1 MKWFKFTLLMVGILL
16 FGSIHGQTP
25 PKLSM
30 QVQKG
35 IGFGADPDLYRILD
49 TNVIDI
55 SVNPGSYGDKVVS
68 LSYVIKKDGQVINNL
83 ADYGSVDLNLPGVP
97 NYSPNYDPWSVF
109 DDTTFRVKNAQGDI
123 PSMNFCYQDYQRLWP
138 DGLSLRLLVS
148 RKLQLRI
155 VWKVPGT
162 YTIEWVLNERDS
174 AFDNR
179 GRLVSQF
186 IRLTPYIYETFNT
199 KKGAALMKD
208 TMTMVLRAPAMSYVF
223 PDTIDTY
230 DSTVRPLDIKAYSY
244 VDQKGFVAYQ
254 VDRANLGS
262 TAYRTVSSNSGL
274 YPYGNICISSTDA
287 QGIENTQYS
296 TCLSGIGLFGGSGN
310 HVFGSI
316 GKLDTLNNMV
326 YTEMYQEGNYRIFLW
341 MVHEYNGAYD
351 TLVADTVYFV
361 VKKKIRPIVHFLP
374 EVPVRLSVG
383 AEFFGSVEFKAND
396 FADTTGKISFVVKKD
411 GVEIPTSQLAQYGYL
426 QIGDKVLSDG
436 KTAYPTNSTI
446 LLGRCDTTLRIDAK
460 WKVTGSYTIEAYED
474 HYVNGAFR
482 RHLAGDTLTLNVD
495 GRRLPF
501 LVLYPYRYPDTVINY
516 TKDAYY
522 WFDLMKENG
531 WDYRNEWVDLKY
543 EIAYSNDGTNWDTT
557 TYSFDELGFML
568 VKPRLNGGT
577 IVENDT
583 IHYYNGMFPFTKV
596 GNNEDA
602 VIRLG
607 SLDTATRVD
616 IQFRKAGFYR
626 IVYSFEQWLYP
637 QMGPNTFIGGQYRY
651 NSMPVAWISHDTT
664 IFHIKDSVL
673 PKGELV
679 PSVVNLGTDIDFH
692 VGVRMDAGSY
702 QYSNYTVPTY
712 INYELSK
719 KDANGVYRTVTN
731 VNDYGYFSMTYRG
744 QTISGKGKGRIPQPH
759 LSTYLLDV
767 LHNDTLHID
776 FRCNHDQAGDY
787 SMRIQIMQF
796 DTHRYEYPDTIRHGL
811 LHDTTFY
818 FTFDSLKLPTLTVDP
833 NNWDPYCVGADYFH
847 EITLRANGYAN
858 MISDIEYEIFRNGVP
873 VTNVNDYATFHIG
886 DLNIT
891 QGKGVIP
898 YNPVKMGLLD
908 TAIMSIVTWDS
919 TGLYEVAY
927 KLRGYVDGVQ
937 IVEFLRDTF
946 RARVISRPL
955 PFLVLYPYKY
965 PDKIINYTKD
975 AYYWFDLMKENGWEF
990 RREYVDLHY
999 DIAYST
1005 DSATWD
1011 TAGLVFDDHGYMIVV
1026 PKLNSPA
1033 GVSIPEYDTLHTW
1046 AGRFPMKDTLQDR
1059 LIRLGAL
1066 DTCTRVDIQFKKA
1079 GFYRIIYNFRLYNY
1093 PVMGPNSFVGNLS
1106 NHPEVR
1112 MIALLSH
1119 DTTIF
1124 HVKDSVLPKGELVPN
1139 MLTMGTE
1146 VQYHVGMKMDA
1157 GSYQYSEYTC
1167 PVYINYELS
1176 KKDGNGVYQTVT
1188 NVADYGYFS
1197 MSYDGKSLVGKAKGR
1212 IPEPHLS
1219 TYLLDVLHNDTLH
1232 IRFMCKEGQ
1241 AGDYSMRIQII
1252 QFDTNRYRYP
1262 DTIRHGLLHDSIYY
1276 FTFEELERPTVTL
1289 DPDPENERCLI
1300 KGADYTMDAIID
1312 AKDYKDST
1320 VNVAYSIYFKGPN
1333 DNQYSLVTNVS
1344 DYGKLSVNNIPVV
1357 SGAGMIPTNP
1367 FVLQQNMTFPVEMNW
1382 KEEGDYRF
1390 VYELKGYVSGM
1401 PVMSFYTDTFSISV
1415 CEYALPSFVIL
1426 PDPIYSNDSNGFGD
1440 NFDYHFVSRANAG
1453 DLGNEPMWLITDWSF
1468 EDLTTG
1474 TITPMSKLSDQNAA
1488 ATITYKGVTHTV
1500 VNGKDTLGSASQP
1513 MSFWT
1518 TDNIYPVLLFGNIG
1532 NYHLNMKLY
1541 TIRYGKAFAKVLD
1554 TTLVIRARDVD
1565 SVTFNADEIQNH
1577 VDTVDPYVTHVD
1589 STFKINFLTSDRY
1602 ADTIDPYV
1610 SVDYRVIYTSLDSSI
1625 VDSVI
1630 TGDFSD
1636 FGHLKLK
1643 WKNQTLTFANGCGS
1657 IPGDAAES
1665 AMFSSLRLR
1674 DLLKDTL
1681 DFVPNVHPMG
1691 YYTFEFVAREWRDTA
1706 GLPPYVLP
1714 NGASALTKA
1723 QSMQVATVSR
1733 IFSFT
1738 VEYRAKYPTVD
1749 MIATNEDSIVH
1760 TSFDIECGQEYKPNT
1775 VYTFDFICH
1784 PNSFPDSLAGL
1795 FFQVYKDGVKMLTAA
1810 ELAQC
1815 VDSLSFT
1822 FRNHTVNITVPVGNL
1837 AHLFTGVDSLMLGR
1851 VYDPVTGD
1859 ITPITMTVRWKENA
1873 SGNYMI
1879 TGLLLEYV
1887 NGVRSNI
1894 GLSHTTCYFVVKD
1907 NPAVTITTASILNDP
1922 TVRVINNDTNYYPAY
1937 DTLVFDINIDP
1948 KAYANDYTSL
1958 DLTVYYQKDS
1968 NSTPVVVD
1976 TLSKIGLS
1984 ADFVMDMLGRSTV
1997 APKTYVMDAVNAI
2010 PTAFSQEVVGV
2021 KDSLNSLM
2029 LKYLGGNTIQFR
2041 PFVTDPGLYTFD
2053 FTLRAWNEVTK
2064 KVAVENVLAGANDG
2078 QVCTDLWN
2086 GQINIAIEE
2095 PTINVDPVFPQVT
2108 NFADSVD
2115 YPFFIKTTKGS
2126 YLYTDGYVHYK
2137 VYHMADSNG
2146 NVVDTAITDLGKYG
2160 KMNFIHPILG
2170 TMYYAPNSGEGT
2182 VPTLDTLYKLKTILT
2197 NIMWYVPGTYRIVYD
2212 LDIVRNSVDIPK
2224 AYDTLDM
2231 VVRSKIKPQLVLSGF
2246 DSSFLYPTN
2255 IEQDFDLR
2263 LISNDY
2269 LFDYGAMFYCMYH
2282 NDTAIDDQMLNSVYG
2297 DLSIDISNVNLCNI
2311 PFDGNIPMR
2320 AYGWIPG
2327 KRNGLDYIRLGIF
2340 DPAVMNIN
2348 ANFKEPGEY
2357 KIVFNLYLWDT
2368 ANSTVACE
2376 DPIGL
2381 VNAGSK
2387 GMPTII
2393 ITRDSLIIHV
2403 VDRPNVPVVTVTP
2416 QPCDPDVAV
2425 PTSVEQVYDVN
2436 VTAGDY
2442 YDVNATIRY
2451 EILRNGVPMTNLAPY
2466 GTMQVS
2472 KNGIVGQVT
2481 AASGFLNVGGVTN
2494 VPLSVLESSVLKTM
2508 LTFDSVGRY
2517 TMIYSIYGWGNTINA
2532 PAAYLSTDTININV
2546 VDRVMPTTQTTL
2558 TTVARPLH
2566 ALDTFKVYMHAAEYE
2581 YVMGRVAVK
2590 LYYSPDSGRT
2600 MTPINNVSDFGATS
2614 VLLNGSGMGYN
2625 MMGYTP
2631 LTTHMDTI
2639 PSSRFVRLGAAAGMP
2654 VEVISQWDSVGTYIY
2669 TYEILQW
2676 DCYDSTKLDQTTYQH
2691 RPIYGEISQAGGH
2704 AVNVLY
2710 RDTLMMHVYPQYLF
2724 VEDSIELC
2732 ANELPY
2738 QYNDQYMI
2746 SNSIIKDASGATI
2759 QGTVRDT
2766 LVLPMKSVHGLDSI
2780 VYLYVQ
2786 VNPVYEITL
2795 YDTVNNLGAYT
2806 RHGFNET
2813 FYMQGN
2819 YVLRQVKQ
2827 TVKGCDSVVIDS
2839 VLVAPS
2845 FVFND
2850 TITICSDAMPYPWR
2864 NQNLATAG
2872 MHYDSLKTIYGADS
2886 VYTLLLNV
2894 DPTYYYYDTINV
2906 PMWNTASVYSNI
2918 PTVTLPYTYAKH
2930 MGATYVCD
2938 SIGDFE
2944 FHFKTVN
2951 GCDSIA
2957 YVNVNAYPMM
2967 RTIADLNGNRSNK
2980 QIYCYGDTV
2989 NLNIAVDN
2997 TYGTG
3002 GIVYAFANTNPNI
3015 GLATVG
3021 TGSTTQFVALNK
3033 TNIPQEA
3040 TLIMGAVVKHMGSR
3054 SVDVYEGYTHTF
3066 VSTEVLADSCMD
3078 VARPDTIH
3086 MMVMPKYEF
3095 FDTVTICSTPNM
3107 PYTMWQNQILT
3118 SPGNYTASY
3127 ASVIGGC
3134 DSVYHLVLNVNPSYH
3149 YYDTINVPMWNTASV
3164 YSNIP
3169 TVKLPYTYAVHKGAS
3184 YVCDSIGDFVF
3195 NFKTVDGCDSIAYVN
3210 VNAYPMMRTIA
3221 DLNGN
3226 RSNKQIYC
3234 YGDTVNL
3241 NIAVDNTYGTGG
3253 IVYAFA
3259 NTNPN
3264 IGLATVG
3271 TGSTTQFV
3279 ALNKTN
3285 IPQEATLIMGA
3296 VVKHMGSRSVDV
3308 YETYTNTLYSTEVLA
3323 DSCMD
3328 VARPDTIH
3336 VMVMP
3341 KYEYFDTVTICSSSK
3356 SGMPELPY
3364 AWQNQILTSPGN
3376 YTASYASVIGGCDSV
3391 YHLVLNV
3398 NPSYHYYDTINV
3410 PMWNTA
3416 SVYSNIPTVK
3426 LPYTYAV
3433 HQGVSYVCD
3442 SIGDFEFNFKTV
3454 DGCDSIAYVNVNTY
3468 PMMRTIADLNGNRS
3482 NKQIYCYGDTV
3493 NLNIAVDNTY
3503 GAGGIVYAFANTNP
3517 NIGLATVGTGST
3529 TQFVA
3534 LNNTNIPQE
3543 ATLIMGA
3550 IVKHMG
3556 SRSVDVFETY
3566 TNTLYSTEVLAD
3578 SCMDVARPDTIHVMV
3593 MPKYE
3598 YFDTAIVCSN
3608 ELANFQWQGMYM
3620 LAAGDYDTTY
3630 ASVIGGCDSTY
3641 HLHLIVNPAY
3651 LHQTDH
3657 VELCANQLPYE
3668 YNNSGRYITDAILT
3682 NAVPGFDVRDTV
3694 IFNFQTVDGCDSIIY
3709 VGVTVH
3715 PLFTTTMK
3723 DTVCGLGTYAKNGF
3737 NETFTEVG
3745 VHVISRI
3752 EQTVYGCDSTII
3764 DTVIVSAPFVQY
3776 DTMSICSSMLPYTW
3790 HGRSLNNMGTHYDSL
3805 TNRYGCDSVYV
3816 LTLISFPTYLNQWD
3830 SVELCAT
3837 AIPYNFRNSGRY
3849 ITATPR
3855 IQLGIMQNTDAIDTF
3870 KFHYYTVHGCDSIVY
3885 VRALVHP
3892 TYMTILTDT
3901 ACIGNYNKHGFNEV
3915 ITTPGFKQFS
3925 KKYNTVNGCDS
3936 VVNLTV
3942 YVAPNYYFK
3951 VSESICAGV
3960 PYLNHGLS
3968 FVKDTA
3974 GDYMVRYNGRTVLGC
3989 DSIIDIKL
3997 TVYPSYSKPSA
4008 WTHLYPSVCRGE
4020 TYSLNG
4026 FYVATRNLP
4035 ANKHVHN
4042 DTNIYKTVNG
4052 CDSVVHLQ
4060 LTINDSVVKRYSASI
4075 CLGDRYMANGFSV
4088 QPTSAGVFVYTNAR
4102 IGKNGCDSTAIL
4114 TLTVGQTYNT
4124 TFYDEVCEGELYQ
4137 KHGFSTIVTT
4147 NGTRLT
4153 HNYKSQRLNG
4163 CDSIITVVL
4172 TVHPKGVAP
4181 IINDYICREEGVYN
4195 KNGFS
4200 VVLPA
4205 GLKSIAVNDT
4215 LHTVFGC
4222 DSIRSLHLDIYD
4234 GKDTNIVASV
4244 CEGERYHTYGFDTT
4258 IYVPGVYHFKHSLKT
4273 THGCDS
4279 NITLTLTV
4287 KPTYTSYLTVNIC
4300 QGDSINYGG
4309 KFYGAGTH
4317 KIVYAHT
4324 ANVCDSILWLT
4335 VSANPLMRET
4345 QNVRICRN
4353 VQGYYTFKG
4362 QNLTQSG
4369 VYYDTIPYN
4378 GCYKIITLNLTFI
4391 DTASR
4396 PTYINGPM
4404 NIYNAGNYN
4413 YTCDTVPYNVTGGI
4427 PAVDAYLWETSD
4439 TTWTVVTSNMENAT
4453 INIPKPG
4460 SGFIYVSV
4468 HNECGY
4474 SSKTSL
4480 KVFAKVSVV
4489 DAESDNADVNIFP
4502 NPTNADYSIRINGME
4517 GKTQIS
4523 IADLTGRIIMR
4534 DNVEVSVMDNT
4545 FHYSAENYP
4554 KGVYLISIL
4563 NGDKTVVKKLV
4574 VQ

>member
-262 TAYRTVSSNSGL
+262 TAYQTISSNSGL

-287 QGIENTQYS
+287 HGIENTQYS

-310 HVFGSI
+310 HAFGSI

-351 TLVADTVYFV
+351 TLVTDTVYFV

-557 TYSFDELGFML
+557 TYNFDELGFML

-712 INYELSK
+712 INYELAK

-818 FTFDSLKLPTLTVDP
+818 FTFDSLKLPTLTVNP

-898 YNPVKMGLLD
+898 FNPVKMGLLD

-1005 DSATWD
+1005 DSVRWD

-1079 GFYRIIYNFRLYNY
+1079 GYYRIIYNFRLYNY

-1252 QFDTNRYRYP
+1252 QFDTHRYRYP

-1357 SGAGMIPTNP
+1357 SGTGMIPTNP

-1474 TITPMSKLSDQNAA
+1474 TITPMAKLSDQNAA

-1733 IFSFT
+1733 TFSFT

-1749 MIATNEDSIVH
+1749 MIATNEDSIIH

-2231 VVRSKIKPQLVLSGF
+2231 VVRSKIKPELILSGF
-2246 DSSFLYPTN
+2246 DSSFRYPTN
-2255 IEQDFDLR
+2255 IDQDFDLR
-2263 LISNDY
+2263 LISHDY

-2311 PFDGNIPMR
+2311 PFDGNIPMH

-2340 DPAVMNIN
+2340 DPAIMNIN

-2403 VDRPNVPVVTVTP
+2403 VERPNVPVVTVTP

-2436 VTAGDY
+2436 VSAGDY
-2442 YDVNATIRY
+2442 KDVNATIRY

-2724 VEDSIELC
+2724 VEDSIKLC

-2795 YDTVNNLGAYT
+2795 YDTVNTLGAYT

-2997 TYGTG
+2997 TYG
-3002 GIVYAFANTNPNI
+3002 
-3015 GLATVG
+3015 
-3021 TGSTTQFVALNK
+3021 
-3033 TNIPQEA
+3033 
-3040 TLIMGAVVKHMGSR
+3040 
-3054 SVDVYEGYTHTF
+3054 
-3066 VSTEVLADSCMD
+3066 
-3078 VARPDTIH
+3078 
-3086 MMVMPKYEF
+3086 
-3095 FDTVTICSTPNM
+3095 
-3107 PYTMWQNQILT
+3107 
-3118 SPGNYTASY
+3118 
-3127 ASVIGGC
+3127 
-3134 DSVYHLVLNVNPSYH
+3134 
-3149 YYDTINVPMWNTASV
+3149 
-3164 YSNIP
+3164 
-3169 TVKLPYTYAVHKGAS
+3169 
-3184 YVCDSIGDFVF
+3184 
-3195 NFKTVDGCDSIAYVN
+3195 
-3210 VNAYPMMRTIA
+3210 
-3221 DLNGN
+3221 
-3226 RSNKQIYC
+3226 
-3234 YGDTVNL
+3234 
-3241 NIAVDNTYGTGG
+3241 
-3253 IVYAFA
+3253 
-3259 NTNPN
+3259 
-3264 IGLATVG
+3264 
-3271 TGSTTQFV
+3271 
-3279 ALNKTN
+3279 
-3285 IPQEATLIMGA
+3285 
-3296 VVKHMGSRSVDV
+3296 
-3308 YETYTNTLYSTEVLA
+3308 
-3323 DSCMD
+3323 
-3328 VARPDTIH
+3328 
-3336 VMVMP
+3336 
-3341 KYEYFDTVTICSSSK
+3341 
-3356 SGMPELPY
+3356 
-3364 AWQNQILTSPGN
+3364 
-3376 YTASYASVIGGCDSV
+3376 
-3391 YHLVLNV
+3391 
-3398 NPSYHYYDTINV
+3398 
-3410 PMWNTA
+3410 
-3416 SVYSNIPTVK
+3416 
-3426 LPYTYAV
+3426 
-3433 HQGVSYVCD
+3433 
-3442 SIGDFEFNFKTV
+3442 
-3454 DGCDSIAYVNVNTY
+3454 
-3468 PMMRTIADLNGNRS
+3468 
-3482 NKQIYCYGDTV
+3482 
-3493 NLNIAVDNTY
+3493 
-3503 GAGGIVYAFANTNP
+3503 AGGIVYAFANTNP

-3566 TNTLYSTEVLAD
+3566 TNTLYSTEVLLD

-3694 IFNFQTVDGCDSIIY
+3694 IFNFQTVEGCDSIIY

-3745 VHVISRI
+3745 VHVISRVDT
-3752 EQTVYGCDSTII
+3752 TVYGCDSTII

-3925 KKYNTVNGCDS
+3925 KKYYTVNGCDS

-4075 CLGDRYMANGFSV
+4075 CLGDRYMANGFSA

-4335 VSANPLMRET
+4335 VNANPLMRET

>member
-25 PKLSM
+25 PKLTM

-55 SVNPGSYGDKVVS
+55 SVNPGSYGNKVVS

-83 ADYGSVDLNLPGVP
+83 ADYGSVALHLPGVP

-109 DDTTFRVKNAQGDI
+109 DDTTFQVRSAQGSI
-123 PSMNFCYQDYQRLWP
+123 PGKEFCYQSNQGNWP
-138 DGLSLRLLVS
+138 DGLSLNLLSSRNLRLF
-148 RKLQLRI
+148 I

-179 GRLVSQF
+179 GRLESQF
-186 IRLTPYIYETFNT
+186 IRLTTNIYESFKT
-199 KKGAALMKD
+199 KVGAAIMMD
-208 TMTMVLRAPAMSYVF
+208 TMTMVLRQPTMSYVF

-244 VDQKGFVAYQ
+244 VDQKGFIAYQ
-254 VDRANLGS
+254 IDRADLGS
-262 TAYRTVSSNSGL
+262 TAYRQVSASTL
-274 YPYGNICISSTDA
+274 YPYGNICIASTDA
-287 QGIENTQYS
+287 LGIENTQYS
-296 TCLSGIGLFGGSGN
+296 TCLGGAGLFGGSGN
-310 HVFGSI
+310 HAFGSI
-316 GKLDTLNNMV
+316 GKLDTLNNTV
-326 YTEMYQEGNYRIFLW
+326 YTEMYREGNYRIFLW
-341 MVHEYNGAYD
+341 MVHEYQGAYD
-351 TLVADTVYFV
+351 TLVTDTVYFV
-361 VKKKIRPIVHFLP
+361 VKQKIRPIVHFLP
-374 EVPVRLSVG
+374 DVPVNLSVG
-383 AEFFGSVEFKAND
+383 AEFFGTVEFKAND

-411 GVEIPTSQLAQYGYL
+411 GVEIPAAQLAQYGYL

-460 WKVTGSYTIEAYED
+460 WKVTGTYTIEAYED

-531 WDYRNEWVDLKY
+531 WDYRREWVDLKY
-543 EIAYSNDGTNWDTT
+543 ELAYSTDSVHWDTT
-557 TYSFDELGFML
+557 TYTFDELGFML

-577 IVENDT
+577 IEENDT
-583 IHYYNGMFPFTKV
+583 LHYYTGMFPFTKV

-616 IQFRKAGFYR
+616 IQFKKAGFYR

-637 QMGPNTFIGGQYRY
+637 HPGSGAGPLTTSFIGGQYRY

-712 INYELSK
+712 INYELAK
-719 KDANGVYRTVTN
+719 KDANGVYQTVTN
-731 VNDYGYFSMTYRG
+731 VSDYGYFSLTYRG

-767 LHNDTLHID
+767 LHNDTLHVD
-776 FRCNHDQAGDY
+776 FFCKHDQAGDY

-796 DTHRYEYPDTIRHGL
+796 DTNRYEYPDTIRHGL
-811 LHDTTFY
+811 LHDTTFF
-818 FTFDSLKLPTLTVDP
+818 FTFDSLELPTLTVDP
-833 NNWDPYCVGADYFH
+833 NNFNPYCVGADYFH

-886 DLNIT
+886 DRNIT

-898 YNPVKMGLLD
+898 FNPVKMGLLD
-908 TAIMSIVTWDS
+908 TAIMSITTWDS
-919 TGLYEVAY
+919 TGDYEVVY
-927 KLRGYVDGVQ
+927 KLRGYVNGVQ
-937 IVEFLRDTF
+937 IVEFLCDTF
-946 RARVISRPL
+946 RAHVISRPL
-955 PFLVLYPYKY
+955 PFLVLYPYRY
-965 PDKIINYTKD
+965 PDTVINYTKG

-1005 DSATWD
+1005 DSIHWD
-1011 TAGLVFDDHGYMIVV
+1011 TVGQVFDDHGYMIVV

-1033 GVSIPEYDTLHTW
+1033 GVVIPEYDTLHTW
-1046 AGRFPMKDTLQDR
+1046 AGRFPMKDSPAGTE
-1059 LIRLGAL
+1059 LIRLGSL
-1066 DTCTRVDIQFKKA
+1066 DTCTRVDILFKKA
-1079 GFYRIIYNFRLYNY
+1079 GFYRIIYNFRQYNY
-1093 PVMGPNSFVGNLS
+1093 PAMGPNSFVGNLTK
-1106 NHPEVR
+1106 HPEVR
-1112 MIALLSH
+1112 MVALLSH

-1124 HVKDSVLPKGELVPN
+1124 HIKDSVLPKGELVPN
-1139 MLTMGTE
+1139 VLHMGTE
-1146 VQYHVGMKMDA
+1146 VKYHVGMKMDA
-1157 GSYQYSEYTC
+1157 GSYQYHEYTC
-1167 PVYINYELS
+1167 PVYINYELA
-1176 KKDGNGVYQTVT
+1176 KKDVNGNYQTVP

-1232 IRFMCKEGQ
+1232 INFMCKQGQ
-1241 AGDYSMRIQII
+1241 AGDYAMRIQII

-1312 AKDYKDST
+1312 AKDYKDSM
-1320 VNVAYSIYFKGPN
+1320 VNVAYSVYFQGPN
-1333 DNQYSLVTNVS
+1333 DNQPALVTNIS
-1344 DYGKLSVNNIPVV
+1344 DYGKLSVNNVPVV
-1357 SGAGMIPTNP
+1357 SGTGMLPVNP
-1367 FVLQQNMTFPVEMNW
+1367 FRLQQNMTFPVEMNW
-1382 KEEGDYRF
+1382 NEEGQYFF
-1390 VYELKGYVSGM
+1390 VYELKGYVQGM
-1401 PVMSFYTDTFSISV
+1401 PVMSFYTDTFTISV
-1415 CEYALPSFVIL
+1415 CNYQLPSFVIL

-1440 NFDYHFVSRANAG
+1440 NFDYHFVSRVNAG
-1453 DLGNEPMWLITDWSF
+1453 DLGGESMWLITDWSF

-1474 TITPMSKLSDQNAA
+1474 TITPMAKLADQNAA

-1500 VNGKDTLGSASQP
+1500 VNGKDTLGAPSVALNY
-1513 MSFWT
+1513 WT
-1518 TDNIYPVLLFGNIG
+1518 TENINPVLLFGNIG

-1541 TIRYGKAFAKVLD
+1541 TIRNGRSFAKLID

-1565 SVTFNADEIQNH
+1565 SVTFNTDEIQNH

-1610 SVDYRVIYTSLDSSI
+1610 SVDYRVIYTSLDSSVI
-1625 VDSVI
+1625 DSVI

-1643 WKNQTLTFANGCGS
+1643 WKNETLTFANGTGS
-1657 IPGDAAES
+1657 IPGDAAETP
-1665 AMFSSLRLR
+1665 MFSSLRLR

-1681 DFVPNVHPMG
+1681 NFVPNVHPMG

-1733 IFSFT
+1733 VFSFT

-1749 MIATNEDSIVH
+1749 IIATNEDSIVH
-1760 TSFDIECGQEYKPNT
+1760 TSFDIECGQEFKPNT

-1795 FFQVYKDGVKMLTAA
+1795 FFQVYKDGAKMLHDTD
-1810 ELAQC
+1810 LAKC

-1822 FRNHTVNITVPVGNL
+1822 FRNHTVNISQPTGNL
-1837 AHLFTGVDSLMLGR
+1837 AYLFTGIDSLMLGR
-1851 VYDPVTGD
+1851 IYDPVTGD

-1873 SGNYMI
+1873 SGNYMF

-1887 NGVRSNI
+1887 NGVRTTI
-1894 GLSHTTCYFVVKD
+1894 GLSSTTCYFVVKD
-1907 NPAVTITTASILNDP
+1907 NPTVTVSTASILNDP
-1922 TVRVINNDTNYYPAY
+1922 TVRVIENDTNFYPAY

-1948 KAYANDYTSL
+1948 KAYADDYTSL

-1976 TLSKIGLS
+1976 TLSTIGVS

-2010 PTAFSQEVVGV
+2010 PTAFSQEVVGA

-2041 PFVTDPGLYTFD
+2041 PYVTEPGLYTFD

-2078 QVCTDLWN
+2078 QVCNDLWN

-2108 NFADSVD
+2108 DYADSVD

-2126 YLYTDGYVHYK
+2126 YLYMNGYVHYK

-2146 NVVDTAITDLGKYG
+2146 VVVDTAITDLGKYG

-2182 VPTLDTLYKLKTILT
+2182 VPALDTLYKLQTILT
-2197 NIMWYVPGTYRIVYD
+2197 NIMWYAPGAYRIVYD
-2212 LDIVRNSVDIPK
+2212 LDVVPNGVDIPK

-2231 VVRSKIKPQLVLSGF
+2231 VVRSKIKPELILSGF
-2246 DSSFLYPTN
+2246 DSSFRYPTN
-2255 IEQDFDLR
+2255 IDQDFDLR
-2263 LISNDY
+2263 LISHDY

-2327 KRNGLDYIRLGIF
+2327 RRNGLDYIRLGIF

-2368 ANSTVACE
+2368 ANSTVACA
-2376 DPIGL
+2376 DPLGL
-2381 VNAGSK
+2381 VNAGSQ

-2403 VDRPNVPVVTVTP
+2403 VERPNVPVVTITP

-2442 YDVNATIRY
+2442 YYENATIRY
-2451 EILRNGVPMTNLAPY
+2451 EIKRNGVALTSIAPY
-2466 GTMQVS
+2466 GKMQVS

-2494 VPLSVLESSVLKTM
+2494 VPLSVLESSALQTM

-2517 TMIYSIYGWGNTINA
+2517 TMVYSIYGWGNTINA
-2532 PAAYLSTDTININV
+2532 PAAYLSTDSVIINV
-2546 VDRVMPTTQTTL
+2546 VDRVMPTTTTTL
-2558 TTVARPLH
+2558 TTVSRPLH

-2590 LYYSPDSGRT
+2590 LYYSADSGKT
-2600 MTPINNVSDFGATS
+2600 LTPINNVSDFGATS
-2614 VLLNGSGMGYN
+2614 VRLNGNGMGYN

-2631 LTTHMDTI
+2631 FTTHMDTL
-2639 PSSRFVRLGAAAGMP
+2639 PDTRFVRLGAVSGMP
-2654 VEVISQWDSVGTYIY
+2654 VEVISQWDSVGTYVY

-2691 RPIYGEISQAGGH
+2691 RPIYGEVSLAGGH

-2710 RDTLMMHVYPQYLF
+2710 RDTLMMHVYPQYLH
-2724 VEDSIELC
+2724 VEDSIVLC

-2746 SNSIIKDASGATI
+2746 PTSIIKDASGAIVNT
-2759 QGTVRDT
+2759 TVRDT
-2766 LVLPMKSVHGLDSI
+2766 LVFPMKSVHGLDSI
-2780 VYLYVQ
+2780 VYLYVT
-2786 VNPVYEITL
+2786 VNPVYSITL
-2795 YDTVNNLGAYT
+2795 YDTVNTLGAYT
-2806 RHGFNET
+2806 NHGFNET
-2813 FYMQGN
+2813 FYAQGR
-2819 YVLRQVKQ
+2819 YVLRQVSQ
-2827 TVKGCDSVVIDS
+2827 SINGCDSVVIDS
-2839 VLVAPS
+2839 VLVAPNYL
-2845 FVFND
+2845 FAETD
-2850 TITICSDAMPYPWR
+2850 TVCSDQMPYAWR
-2864 NQNLATAG
+2864 GIFLATPG
-2872 MHYDSLKTIYGADS
+2872 FYTDSLKTIFGADS
-2886 VYTLLLNV
+2886 VYTIDLNV
-2894 DPTYYYYDTINV
+2894 NPTYYYYDTIRV
-2906 PMWNTASVYSNI
+2906 PMWNTASVYGNI
-2918 PTVTLPYTYAKH
+2918 PTVNLPYTYATFK
-2930 MGATYVCD
+2930 GASYVCD

-2944 FHFKTVN
+2944 FHFQTVN
-2951 GCDSIA
+2951 GCDSVA
-2957 YVNVNAYPMM
+2957 YVHVEAYPMM

-2980 QIYCYGDTV
+2980 QYLCYGDTV

-2997 TYGTG
+2997 TYGATA
-3002 GIVYAFANTNPNI
+3002 VKYAFANTNPNI
-3015 GLATVG
+3015 GLASVGTGNTTQFVALNKTNIPQEATLVMEAVVKHMGTRTVSIYEAYTNTWVKDEMLADSCLDVARPDTIHVVAMPLYDFYAVDTICSNQLPYSWQNQQIVTPGSYTATYFSQVGNCDSVYHIDLYVNPTYYYYDTIRVPMWNTASVYGNIPTVNLPYTYATFKGASYVCDSIGDFEFHFQTVNGCDSVAYVHVEAYPMMRTIADLNGNRSNKQYLCYGDTVNLNIAVDNTYGATAVKYAFANTNPNIGLASVGTGNTTQFVALNKTNIPQEATLVMGVVVKHMGARTVSVYEGYTHTWIKDEMLADSCLDVARPDTIHVKVMPLYDFYAVDTVCSRELPYFWENQLIVTPGSYTASYTSIDGCDSIYHLDLYVKPSYYYYDTINVPLWNTASVYSNIPTVKLPYTYAVSNGVSYVCDSIGDFEFTFTTAEGCDSVAYVHVMAYPMMRTIADLNGNRSNKQYLCYGDTVNLNIAVDNTYGATGMVYAFANSNPNIGLASVG

-3040 TLIMGAVVKHMGSR
+3040 TLVMGAVSKHSGAR
-3054 SVDVYEGYTHTF
+3054 SLNVYEW
-3066 VSTEVLADSCMD
+3066 STGASTIAVLGDSC
-3078 VARPDTIH
+3078 
-3086 MMVMPKYEF
+3086 
-3095 FDTVTICSTPNM
+3095 
-3107 PYTMWQNQILT
+3107 L
-3118 SPGNYTASY
+3118 
-3127 ASVIGGC
+3127 
-3134 DSVYHLVLNVNPSYH
+3134 
-3149 YYDTINVPMWNTASV
+3149 
-3164 YSNIP
+3164 
-3169 TVKLPYTYAVHKGAS
+3169 
-3184 YVCDSIGDFVF
+3184 
-3195 NFKTVDGCDSIAYVN
+3195 
-3210 VNAYPMMRTIA
+3210 
-3221 DLNGN
+3221 
-3226 RSNKQIYC
+3226 
-3234 YGDTVNL
+3234 
-3241 NIAVDNTYGTGG
+3241 
-3253 IVYAFA
+3253 
-3259 NTNPN
+3259 
-3264 IGLATVG
+3264 
-3271 TGSTTQFV
+3271 
-3279 ALNKTN
+3279 
-3285 IPQEATLIMGA
+3285 
-3296 VVKHMGSRSVDV
+3296 
-3308 YETYTNTLYSTEVLA
+3308 
-3323 DSCMD
+3323 D

-3336 VMVMP
+3336 VVAMP
-3341 KYEYFDTVTICSSSK
+3341 
-3356 SGMPELPY
+3356 L
-3364 AWQNQILTSPGN
+3364 
-3376 YTASYASVIGGCDSV
+3376 
-3391 YHLVLNV
+3391 
-3398 NPSYHYYDTINV
+3398 
-3410 PMWNTA
+3410 
-3416 SVYSNIPTVK
+3416 
-3426 LPYTYAV
+3426 
-3433 HQGVSYVCD
+3433 
-3442 SIGDFEFNFKTV
+3442 
-3454 DGCDSIAYVNVNTY
+3454 
-3468 PMMRTIADLNGNRS
+3468 
-3482 NKQIYCYGDTV
+3482 
-3493 NLNIAVDNTY
+3493 
-3503 GAGGIVYAFANTNP
+3503 
-3517 NIGLATVGTGST
+3517 
-3529 TQFVA
+3529 
-3534 LNNTNIPQE
+3534 
-3543 ATLIMGA
+3543 
-3550 IVKHMG
+3550 
-3556 SRSVDVFETY
+3556 
-3566 TNTLYSTEVLAD
+3566 
-3578 SCMDVARPDTIHVMV
+3578 
-3593 MPKYE
+3593 YE
-3598 YFDTAIVCSN
+3598 YFDTAVVCSN
-3608 ELANFQWQGMYM
+3608 KLPFMWQNLLLAS
-3620 LAAGDYDTTY
+3620 AGDYDTTY
-3630 ASVIGGCDSTY
+3630 QSVIGGCDSTY
-3641 HLHLIVNPAY
+3641 HIHLIVNPSY

-3657 VELCANQLPYE
+3657 VELCANELPYE
-3668 YNNSGRYITDAILT
+3668 YNNSGLYITDAVMA
-3682 NAVPGFDVRDTV
+3682 NAMPGMSVTDTV
-3694 IFNFQTVDGCDSIIY
+3694 IFKFQTVEGCDSIIY

-3715 PLFTTTMK
+3715 PLFTTTMR
-3723 DTVCGLGTYAKNGF
+3723 DTVCGLGTYAKHGF
-3737 NETFTEVG
+3737 NETFTEAG
-3745 VHVISRI
+3745 MHVISRVDT
-3752 EQTVYGCDSTII
+3752 TVHGCDSVIV
-3764 DTVIVSAPFVQY
+3764 DTVIVSTPFVQF
-3776 DTMSICSSMLPYTW
+3776 DTLTVCSSMLPYTW
-3790 HGRSLNNMGTHYDSL
+3790 HGRSLNALGTYYDSL
-3805 TNRYGCDSVYV
+3805 VNRYGCDSVYAF
-3816 LTLISFPTYLNQWD
+3816 TLISYPTYLNQQD
-3830 SVELCAT
+3830 SVELCGSD
-3837 AIPYNFRNSGRY
+3837 IPLNFKNSGKY
-3849 ITATPR
+3849 ITATPK
-3855 IQLGIMQNTDAIDTF
+3855 IQLGMLLHQDVIDTF
-3870 KFHYYTVHGCDSIVY
+3870 KFHYYTTHGCDSIVY

-3892 TYMTILTDT
+3892 SYNTTLPTDT
-3901 ACIGNYNKHGFNEV
+3901 ACIGAYSNHGF
-3915 ITTPGFKQFS
+3915 TAYFSAPGIYPLSRVEQS
-3925 KKYNTVNGCDS
+3925 VYGCDS
-3936 VVNLTV
+3936 TINVSV
-3942 YVAPNYYFK
+3942 YVAPNYYAK
-3951 VSESICAGV
+3951 VYESICAGV
-3960 PYLNHGLS
+3960 PYMNHGLS

-3974 GDYMVRYNGRTVLGC
+3974 GTYAIKYTGKTSCGC
-3989 DSIIDIKL
+3989 DSTIDIVL
-3997 TVYPSYSKPSA
+3997 TVYPSYSKPAS

-4020 TYSLNG
+4020 TYSQNG
-4026 FYVATRNLP
+4026 FYVETYKLP
-4035 ANKHVHN
+4035 VNKHVHN
-4042 DTNIYKTVNG
+4042 DTLTFKTVYG

-4060 LTINDSVVKRYSASI
+4060 LTINDSVVTRFAGSI
-4075 CLGDRYMANGFSV
+4075 CLGDRYTMNGFSV
-4088 QPTSAGVFVYTNAR
+4088 QPTSAGVFEYKNAR
-4102 IGKNGCDSTAIL
+4102 RTASGCDSTAIL
-4114 TLTVGQTYNT
+4114 TLTVNQTYNT
-4124 TFYDEVCEGELYQ
+4124 TFYDEVCEGERYQ
-4137 KHGFSTIVTT
+4137 KHGFNDIVTT

-4153 HNYKSQRLNG
+4153 HNYKSQRPSG
-4163 CDSIITVVL
+4163 CDSIVTVVL
-4172 TVHPKGVAP
+4172 TVHPKSVSTP
-4181 IINDYICREEGVYN
+4181 INDYICREEGVYS
-4195 KNGFS
+4195 KNGFR

-4205 GLKSIAVNDT
+4205 GLNSIVVKDT
-4215 LHTVFGC
+4215 LRNVYGC
-4222 DSIRSLHLDIYD
+4222 DSISTLYLTIYD
-4234 GKDTNIVASV
+4234 GKDTAIKASV
-4244 CEGERYHTYGFDTT
+4244 CEGERYATYGFDTT
-4258 IYVPGVYHFKHSLKT
+4258 IYVPGEYHFKHSLKT

-4287 KPTYTSYLTVNIC
+4287 KPIYTSYENVNIC
-4300 QGDSINYGG
+4300 QGDSVNYGG
-4309 KFYGAGTH
+4309 KFYQAGTH
-4317 KIVYAHT
+4317 KIVFAHS
-4324 ANVCDSILWLT
+4324 AACCDSILWLT
-4335 VSANPLMRET
+4335 VNANPLMRET

-4378 GCYKIITLNLTFI
+4378 GCYKIISLNLTFI

-4404 NIYNAGNYN
+4404 NIYRADTVR

-4439 TTWTVVTSNMENAT
+4439 TTWTVLTSNKNTAL

-4474 SSKTSL
+4474 SSKASL
-4480 KVFAKVSVV
+4480 KVFAKVSVE
-4489 DAESDNADVNIFP
+4489 DADMENADVAIFP
-4502 NPTNADYSIRINGME
+4502 NPTNAEYSIRINGME
-4517 GKTQIS
+4517 GSTQIS

-4534 DNVEVSVMDNT
+4534 ETVEVSVMDNT
-4545 FHYSAENYP
+4545 FRYSAEDYP
-4554 KGVYLISIL
+4554 KGVYLISVL
-4563 NGDKTVVKKLV
+4563 NGNKTVVKKLV